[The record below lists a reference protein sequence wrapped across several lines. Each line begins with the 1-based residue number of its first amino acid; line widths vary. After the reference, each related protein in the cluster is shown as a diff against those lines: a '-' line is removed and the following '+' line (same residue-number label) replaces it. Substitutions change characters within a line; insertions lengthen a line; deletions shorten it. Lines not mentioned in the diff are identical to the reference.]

1 MTIPA
6 DVRSALESA
15 LGDTVADAHPI
26 HGGDI
31 NQAAHVTLRSGD
43 ALLLKW
49 KRGVGADFFL
59 AEAHG
64 LRLLAGAEAIRVPG
78 VLAVGSEPPFL
89 ALEWID
95 QEHPAADSE
104 RMAERLGHGLAAL
117 HRCTAEMHGLDRDN
131 YIGALPQPNT
141 PSASWTAFYREW
153 RIGAQMEI
161 ARREGMLP
169 RTREAALV
177 RLQNRLDTLLDDAAM
192 PPSLLHGDLWG
203 GNYMVAAGGE
213 PVLID
218 PAVYYGHREVDLA
231 MTQLFGGFPARFY
244 AAYHEAYPL
253 DPGYDD
259 RRALYQLYYVLVH
272 MNLFGGGYA
281 GQVDSIV
288 RRYVK

>member
-6 DVRSALESA
+6 DVRSALEGA
-15 LGDTVADAHPI
+15 LGQAITDAQPV

-31 NQAAHVTLRSGD
+31 NQAARVTLRGGD

-49 KRGVGADFFL
+49 KRGADADFFL

-95 QEHPAADSE
+95 QERAGASGE
-104 RMAERLGHGLAAL
+104 RMAERLGRGLAAL
-117 HRCTAEMHGLDRDN
+117 HRCTSEMHGLDRDN

-141 PSASWTAFYREW
+141 PSTSWTAFYRER

-169 RTREAALV
+169 RAREAALV

-218 PAVYYGHREVDLA
+218 PAAYYGHREVDLA

-253 DPGYDD
+253 DPGYDE

-288 RRYVK
+288 RRYVG